1 MDHVAILRKDWK
13 LLPKILSGE
22 KTIESRWYQT
32 KKAPY
37 NKIKE
42 GDFIYF
48 KNSGEMVTVKTKVK
62 KVLQYEIKGI
72 SDLKFLINK
81 YGDKICLVDR
91 DADTWNNK
99 LKYCVLIF
107 LEEVE
112 ELKEPFNINK
122 KGYGLNSAWLV
133 VDNINRIKCWI

>member
-1 MDHVAILRKDWK
+1 MNHVAILRKDWK

-32 KKAPY
+32 KRAPW

-42 GDFIYF
+42 EDFVYF

-72 SDLKFLINK
+72 EDLKFLVNK
-81 YGDKICLVDR
+81 YGDRICLVDKNVNN
-91 DADTWNNK
+91 WNDK
-99 LKYCVLIF
+99 LKYCILIF
-107 LEEVE
+107 LEDVQ
-112 ELKEPFNINK
+112 ELKKPFNINK
-122 KGYGLNSAWLV
+122 KGYGMNTAWLV
-133 VDNINRIKCWI
+133 VDNINSIK

>member
-22 KTIESRWYQT
+22 KAIESRWYQT
-32 KKAPY
+32 KRAPF

-42 GDFIYF
+42 GDFVYF
-48 KNSGEMVTVKTKVK
+48 KNSGEMVTAKAKVK
-62 KVLQYEIKGI
+62 KVLQYEIKGV
-72 SDLKFLINK
+72 SDLEFLVNK

-91 DADTWNNK
+91 DVSTWNSK
-99 LKYCVLIF
+99 IKYCILIF
-107 LEEVE
+107 LKEVE
-112 ELKEPFNINK
+112 KLKKPFNINK

-133 VDNINRIKCWI
+133 VGNINQIIVKL